1 MSPTV
6 PSESPA
12 AGQPVTPA
20 AAPAAAD
27 AADDPFIPDRHAL
40 RRFRNVWLTVAAI
53 EAVLYVLV
61 YRSPEIKG
69 LYKLP
74 AVAVLVAGLILGW
87 HSRRRRLGN
96 ARRRADRRTGGS

>member
-20 AAPAAAD
+20 AASAAAE

-40 RRFRNVWLTVAAI
+40 RRFLNVWLTVAVI
-53 EAVLYVLV
+53 EAVLYLLV

-74 AVAVLVAGLILGW
+74 AVAVLVAGLIQSW
-87 HSRRRRLGN
+87 YSRRRHLGHD
-96 ARRRADRRTGGS
+96 RRTADRRHGER